1 MTESSLRMMM
11 MVVVILSA
19 EEKVNEVDKG
29 GGGVVRVDKIASTN
43 KGCDCVFYIFC
54 TLEAWLNRRR
64 KEELTAVGLAG
75 SASRSRP
82 VGVGVRGCRRET
94 SGRKPS
100 GE

>member
-1 MTESSLRMMM
+1 MLESTKLLPQIKG
-11 MVVVILSA
+11 VI
-19 EEKVNEVDKG
+19 V
-29 GGGVVRVDKIASTN
+29 
-43 KGCDCVFYIFC
+43 VFYIFC